1 MHEAISYED
10 KLAFVTDFIVKLPK
24 QRQVEFMEVASCTA
38 PIQEQVDTI
47 YDHLRQIVE
56 RDNPG
61 LRPDKSQQAS
71 SNALCPAFKAQKS
84 D

>member
-61 LRPDKSQQAS
+61 LRPNESKQTSPD
-71 SNALCPAFKAQKS
+71 ALCPAFKAQKS

>member
-1 MHEAISYED
+1 MHEAISYDD
-10 KLAFVTDFIVKLPK
+10 KLAFVTDYIVKLPK
-24 QRQVEFMEVASCTA
+24 HQQVQFLEVASCTA

-61 LRPDKSQQAS
+61 LRPNES
-71 SNALCPAFKAQKS
+71 
-84 D
+84 